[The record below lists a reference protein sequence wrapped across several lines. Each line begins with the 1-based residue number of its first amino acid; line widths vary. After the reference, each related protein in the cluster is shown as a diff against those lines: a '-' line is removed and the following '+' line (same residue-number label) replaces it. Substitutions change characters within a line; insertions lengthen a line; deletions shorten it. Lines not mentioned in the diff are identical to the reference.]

1 MILLRGVREDYA
13 LSRQRLHPAA
23 PFTRPACCSPPSTAH
38 EVFSAGAGLR
48 RLQRHRQDHA
58 APETDPAAGA
68 EQGLRTGIIK
78 HAHHD
83 FDTDIPGKDSYE
95 LRKAGARQVLV
106 ASARRWALITETRE
120 AGDPDLDALIARLD
134 PEAVDLVLVEGF
146 RHVPFPRIELHRQ
159 ALGNPLLHPYDPAII
174 AVACDYALDACALPV
189 LDLND
194 IPPSPHL

>member
-1 MILLRGVREDYA
+1 MKPALPVLGFAAFSGTGKTTLLRKLIPLLV
-13 LSRQRLHPAA
+13 
-23 PFTRPACCSPPSTAH
+23 
-38 EVFSAGAGLR
+38 
-48 RLQRHRQDHA
+48 
-58 APETDPAAGA
+58 

-83 FDTDIPGKDSYE
+83 FDIDIPGKDSYE

-194 IPPSPHL
+194 PPAIAAFIVEWLNSKIPSPPGRGLG